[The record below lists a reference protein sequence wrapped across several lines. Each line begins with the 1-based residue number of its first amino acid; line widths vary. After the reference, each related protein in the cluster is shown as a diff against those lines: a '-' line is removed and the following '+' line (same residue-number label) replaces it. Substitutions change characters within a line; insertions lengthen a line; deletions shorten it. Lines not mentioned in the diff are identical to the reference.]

1 LNRSLFL
8 KLILNYLGRKF
19 ALVPENYFMKISEIV
34 SKQKE
39 FFNTHQ
45 TKNIKF
51 RRMYLEKLKE
61 LIISNETFLYE
72 AIKKDFGK
80 SRFDTFTTE
89 ISLIIND
96 INYYLKNLKSL
107 SSPKKV
113 RTNLINQIGKSRI
126 YPEPL
131 GNILVIGAW
140 NYPYQLS
147 LSPLVAALAAGNCC
161 IVKPSE
167 IAANTMAVITKIINE
182 NFPPEYLYA
191 YEGGIEETTE
201 LLKLRFDKIFFTGST
216 KVGKIVY
223 EAASKNLTPVTLELG
238 GKSPAIVTKDANL
251 EVAAKRI
258 VWGKFL
264 NAGQTCVA
272 PDYLLVEETVQEQ
285 FLEILRKYIITFN
298 YHPESEHY
306 TKIINHKNF
315 DRLTGLIDADKIY
328 YGGTYD
334 REKLY
339 IEPTVLTN
347 ISWNDEVMQEEI
359 FGPVLPV
366 ISFTNYHIAI
376 NHISEL
382 EKPLAAYLFTDNA
395 EEKEIFKNRLSFG
408 GGCINDVM
416 MHLGNENLPFGGVG
430 NSGIGNYHGK
440 FGFETFSHQKAIL
453 EKVTWGEPAI
463 KYPPYTDKKLGWIR
477 KLINF

>member
-1 LNRSLFL
+1 M
-8 KLILNYLGRKF
+8 
-19 ALVPENYFMKISEIV
+19 EISEIV

-39 FFNTHQ
+39 FFSTHQ

-61 LIISNETFLYE
+61 LIIGNEDLLYE

-89 ISLIIND
+89 ISFVIND

-107 SSPKKV
+107 SRPKRV
-113 RTNLINQIGKSRI
+113 RTNLVNQIGKSI
-126 YPEPL
+126 IVPEPL
-131 GNILVIGAW
+131 GNVLVIGAW

-147 LSPLVAALAAGNCC
+147 LSHVVAALAAGNCC

-167 IAANTMAVITKIINE
+167 IAEHTMKAMTKIINE
-182 NFPPEYLYA
+182 NFPPEYLYS
-191 YEGGIEETTE
+191 YEGGVEETTE

-238 GKSPAIVTKDANL
+238 GKSPAIITKEANL

-272 PDYLLVEETVQEQ
+272 PDYLLVEETIQEQ
-285 FLEILRKYIITFN
+285 FLETLRKYINTFN
-298 YHPESEHY
+298 YQPGSDHY
-306 TKIINHKNF
+306 TRIINRKNF
-315 DRLTGLIDADKIY
+315 DRLTRLIDTDKIY
-328 YGGTYD
+328 HGGKYD
-334 REKLY
+334 REKLFL
-339 IEPTVLTN
+339 EPTVLTN
-347 ISWNDEVMQEEI
+347 VGWNDNIMQEEI

-366 ISFTNYHIAI
+366 LSFNNYNIAI
-376 NHISEL
+376 NKICGL
-382 EKPLAAYLFTDNA
+382 EKPLAAYLFTDNP
-395 EEKEIFKNRLSFG
+395 EEKEIFKSKLSFG
-408 GGCINDVM
+408 GGCINDVI

-430 NSGIGNYHGK
+430 NSGMGNYHGK
-440 FGFETFSHQKAIL
+440 FGFEAFSHQKAIL
-453 EKVTWGEPAI
+453 EKTTWGEPKI
-463 KYPPYTDKKLGWIR
+463 KYPPYSEKKLGWIR
-477 KLINF
+477 KIINF